1 MIDEAVGERVGEA
14 RREAERALEEI
25 VRLDAQL
32 GRGQFDESRH
42 DAAKAHLRA
51 ALAALDSLR
60 PAHLA
65 PPPGSA

>member
-1 MIDEAVGERVGEA
+1 MAEEAVRERVEEA
-14 RREAERALEEI
+14 RRGAERALEEI
-25 VRLDAQL
+25 EELLRRLA
-32 GRGQFDESRH
+32 GGSFDEARH
-42 DAAKAHLRA
+42 ESAKARLRE

>member
-1 MIDEAVGERVGEA
+1 MPEEAIRERVEEA
-14 RREAERALEEI
+14 RRGAAQALADIEE
-25 VRLDAQL
+25 LL
-32 GRGQFDESRH
+32 GRLAGGNFDEARH
-42 DAAKAHLRA
+42 DSAKARLRE